1 MLRSLYSA
9 ASGMSAQQMNV
20 DNIANNLA
28 NANTVG
34 FKMRR
39 AHFQD
44 LLYQNMTQPG
54 GAASDQ
60 TTIPAGLQLGLGTRA
75 SSNDIIFTE
84 GNLTK
89 TDNPLDLAIQGPG
102 FFQIR
107 LQNGTFAYTRD
118 GSFKL
123 DSDGNLVT
131 ATGDSLEP
139 PIKIP
144 SDAQGITIS
153 ADGKVTYLLPNRPE
167 AQVAGQIQIAQFQ
180 NPGGLNSI
188 GKNLFTTTDASGEA
202 ILANPGGPEGAGTL
216 LQNYLEQSNV
226 SVVDEFINLIIA
238 QRAYEANSKV
248 VKAADDMYQQ
258 ANNLRP

>member
-1 MLRSLYSA
+1 M
-9 ASGMSAQQMNV
+9 
-20 DNIANNLA
+20 
-28 NANTVG
+28 
-34 FKMRR
+34 
-39 AHFQD
+39 
-44 LLYQNMTQPG
+44 
-54 GAASDQ
+54 
-60 TTIPAGLQLGLGTRA
+60 
-75 SSNDIIFTE
+75 
-84 GNLTK
+84 
-89 TDNPLDLAIQGPG
+89 DLAIQGPG

>member
-9 ASGMSAQQMNV
+9 ASGMTAQQMNV

-28 NANTVG
+28 NANTTG

-44 LLYQNMTQPG
+44 LLYQNVTQA
-54 GAASDQ
+54 GAAAGEQ

-75 SSNDIIFTE
+75 SSNDMVFTE
-84 GNLTK
+84 GTITK
-89 TDNPLDLAIQGPG
+89 TDNPLDIAIQGSG

-123 DSDGNLVT
+123 DRDGNLVT
-131 ATGDSLEP
+131 GDGDFLEP
-139 PIKIP
+139 SIKIP
-144 SDAQGITIS
+144 TEASSVTIA
-153 ADGKVTYLLPNRPE
+153 ADGKVTYTMPNKSDT
-167 AQVAGQIQIAQFQ
+167 QTAGQIQIAQFQ
-180 NPGGLNSI
+180 NPGGLNSV
-188 GKNLFTTTDASGEA
+188 GKNLFTSTDASGDA
-202 ILANPGGPEGAGTL
+202 IMGTPGGSDGSGTL
-216 LQNYLEQSNV
+216 LQKNLEGSNV
-226 SVVDEFINLIIA
+226 SVVDEFINLIVA

-248 VKAADDMYQQ
+248 VKASDDMYQQ
-258 ANNLRP
+258 ANNLRQ

>member
-9 ASGMSAQQMNV
+9 ASGMTAQQMNV

-28 NANTVG
+28 NANTTG

-44 LLYQNMTQPG
+44 LLYQNMTQA
-54 GAASDQ
+54 GAAAGEQ

-89 TDNPLDLAIQGPG
+89 TDNPLDLAIQGGG

-107 LQNGTFAYTRD
+107 LQSGSFAYTRD

-123 DSDGNLVT
+123 DREGNMVT
-131 ATGDSLEP
+131 AAGDFLEP

-144 SDAQGITIS
+144 IEAQTITVA
-153 ADGKVTYLLPNRPE
+153 ADGKVTYTMPNKPD
-167 AQVAGQIQIAQFQ
+167 AQTAGQIQIAQFQ
-180 NPGGLNSI
+180 NPGGLNSV
-188 GKNLFTTTDASGEA
+188 GRNLFTTTDASGEA
-202 ILANPGGPEGAGTL
+202 VMANPGGQEGNGTL

-226 SVVDEFINLIIA
+226 SVVDEFINLIVA

-248 VKAADDMYQQ
+248 VKASDDMYQQ
-258 ANNLRP
+258 ANNLRQ

>member
-9 ASGMSAQQMNV
+9 ASGMTAQQMNV

-28 NANTVG
+28 NANTTG

-44 LLYQNMTQPG
+44 LLYQNMTQA
-54 GAASDQ
+54 GAAAGAQ

-75 SSNDIIFTE
+75 SSNDIVFTE

-89 TDNPLDLAIQGPG
+89 TDNPLDLAIQGSG

-107 LQNGTFAYTRD
+107 LQNGSFAYTRD

-123 DSDGNLVT
+123 DRDGNVIT
-131 ATGDSLEP
+131 AEGDPLEP
-139 PIKIP
+139 SIKIP
-144 SDAQGITIS
+144 ADAQSITIA
-153 ADGKVTYLLPNRPE
+153 ADGKVTYKMPNKPE
-167 AQVAGQIQIAQFQ
+167 AQTAGQIQVARFQ
-180 NPGGLNSI
+180 NPGGLNSV
-188 GKNLFTTTDASGEA
+188 GRNLFTTTDASGEA
-202 ILANPGGPEGAGTL
+202 VMANPGGPEGNGTL

-226 SVVDEFINLIIA
+226 SVVDEFINLIVA

-248 VKAADDMYQQ
+248 VKASDDMYQQ
-258 ANNLRP
+258 ANNLRQ